1 MRITYRDKNNKSYW
15 TKRWIDID
23 ADEPMK
29 NENKYPLKYS
39 KLIVKN
45 KEKLIL
51 EAGCGAGRILRY
63 YHNNNYRII
72 GIDFVKE
79 VIDKFRVLCCSL
91 QWGLLTRFFSSDR
104 RFAFNLI

>member
-29 NENKYPLKYS
+29 NENKYPLKFS
-39 KLIVKN
+39 KMIIKS
-45 KEKLIL
+45 KKKLIL

-63 YHNNNYRII
+63 YHNNNYKII

-79 VIDKFRVLCCSL
+79 AVDKLKKKTICL
-91 QWGLLTRFFSSDR
+91 M
-104 RFAFNLI
+104 